1 MNLDYKTKIKIRE
14 IRCEEREANRINML
28 GEQIDDI
35 VYREIEKAR
44 KYVKKTAKIEIIS
57 LSHAIS
63 FFSDFKRWQ
72 FPRLPRQY
80 GFSVS

>member
-35 VYREIEKAR
+35 VYREIEKAVNKQGKETR
-44 KYVKKTAKIEIIS
+44 KGGDKE
-57 LSHAIS
+57 
-63 FFSDFKRWQ
+63 
-72 FPRLPRQY
+72 
-80 GFSVS
+80 